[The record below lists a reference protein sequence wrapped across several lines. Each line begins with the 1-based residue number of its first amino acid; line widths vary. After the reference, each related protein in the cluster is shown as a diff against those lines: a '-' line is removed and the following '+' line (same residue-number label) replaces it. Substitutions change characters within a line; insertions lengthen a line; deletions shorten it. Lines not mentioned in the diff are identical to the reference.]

1 MLLAG
6 PARISSNR
14 LRCGSDQLAQAR
26 TAADMGWRHQW
37 SKRVGVRFCQT
48 DATPW
53 PSSTPALPQL
63 LPIMPHRF
71 PSGFSTRHPRIKLA
85 CRKTPSSISV
95 ANLLLGTGEL
105 FESFGKF

>member
-26 TAADMGWRHQW
+26 TAADMGWRHQCL
-37 SKRVGVRFCQT
+37 SALALDSAKPMPRRGPV
-48 DATPW
+48 
-53 PSSTPALPQL
+53 LPQRY
-63 LPIMPHRF
+63 PSFFQSCPHRF
-71 PSGFSTRHPRIKLA
+71 PSGFPPGTQGSAGLPQDAFEHLGGE
-85 CRKTPSSISV
+85 
-95 ANLLLGTGEL
+95 LLLGTGEL